1 MRLSIT
7 DNIPNFQKS
16 PTCKRSLQVQR
27 DHETICDAGRVS
39 AEVAKTLAL
48 SEYKKYNTARLEREA
63 SQSDEDFEQVVRQLK
78 GKNKGDEGENLNVEK

>member
-16 PTCKRSLQVQR
+16 PTCKRSLQVRR

-48 SEYKKYNTARLEREA
+48 SEYKKYNTARLEQEA
-63 SQSDEDFEQVVRQLK
+63 GQTDEDFDWAVRVLREKGELK
-78 GKNKGDEGENLNVEK
+78 RGGTTNEE